1 MCRSNE
7 VAVRR
12 LEQIKSRDDKL
23 EMNEKLNAK
32 PNTMVQ
38 KAWRLGKKNEID
50 VTGDVPFG

>member
-1 MCRSNE
+1 M
-7 VAVRR
+7 
-12 LEQIKSRDDKL
+12 EQIKSRDDKL